1 MTESWTR
8 FRRVGEVRAERR
20 TVAWQWTTTSGE
32 TMQANAGDWSV
43 SDSHGHEWSVADA
56 FFDATYEKTT
66 DDRYRR
72 LGTVRARPA
81 VAGEVVQTLEG
92 DAEARAGEW
101 VVEGSAGEQWPVP
114 GDQFRERYE
123 QL

>member
-1 MTESWTR
+1 MTDSWSR

-20 TVAWQWTTTSGE
+20 VAAWQWTTTSGE

-43 SDSHGHEWSVADA
+43 SDSHDDEWSVDDA
-56 FFDATYEKTT
+56 IFEQTYEKTA

-81 VAGEVVQTLEG
+81 VEGELIRTLEG
-92 DAEARAGEW
+92 DVEARSGEW

-114 GDQFRERYE
+114 GDQFRDRYE